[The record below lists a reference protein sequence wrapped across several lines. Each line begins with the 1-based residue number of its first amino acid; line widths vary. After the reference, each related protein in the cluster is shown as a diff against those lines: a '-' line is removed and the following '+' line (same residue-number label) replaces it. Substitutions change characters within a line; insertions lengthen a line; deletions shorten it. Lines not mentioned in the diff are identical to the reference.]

1 MCIRDSGVT
10 VQPRARGSP
19 ELFLAADVVLMSTGA
34 KPATDFLRNSPSFPA
49 LRPDGSVE
57 VDAALRVVGLQNV
70 FAGGDIA
77 AYPWDNGVVRIEH
90 WNVACNHG
98 RDIGR
103 TIASGRLHPHRH
115 IPVFWS
121 GLTSPLR
128 YAGVGLGYNQ
138 MHVDGEPDEAEFI
151 AYYAKDDRVIGVAT
165 CV

>member
-1 MCIRDSGVT
+1 
-10 VQPRARGSP
+10 
-19 ELFLAADVVLMSTGA
+19 
-34 KPATDFLRNSPSFPA
+34 
-49 LRPDGSVE
+49 
-57 VDAALRVVGLQNV
+57 
-70 FAGGDIA
+70 
-77 AYPWDNGVVRIEH
+77 VRIEH